1 MSWLRQPALHFL
13 ALGGL
18 LFAAARAL
26 ERPPAPAAVRAPI
39 VVDAARIREEFAE
52 RSGLVPTAA
61 DEAVLVERAIEEELL
76 YREALARGL
85 DRNDRSIRHRLS
97 EKMRFLSPE
106 AERSAEDYYRD
117 ALALGLDREDVI
129 VRRMLVEKMRLLI
142 AAAGAAGEPDDAALA
157 AQVVAHP
164 ERYGQPARVRL
175 FQVFAGGSA
184 AEADR
189 LLAEMRASGATPEDG
204 VARGVPFPLGNRIGP
219 SSERQ
224 LARLLGADFARAA
237 LALPVGAWS
246 GPIASTHGFHVVW
259 VEGREDAEAPVLASV
274 RGRAREDMRAGQRPE
289 RLREALETLR
299 SHYEV
304 RVTGSAS

>member
-1 MSWLRQPALHFL
+1 MTWLRHPALHFL
-13 ALGGL
+13 VLGGL
-18 LFAAARAL
+18 LFAAERTL
-26 ERPPAPAAVRAPI
+26 ERPSPPAAVRAPI

-61 DEAVLVERAIEEELL
+61 DEAVLVERAVEEEIL

-106 AERSAEDYYRD
+106 ADRTAEEYYRD

-129 VRRMLVEKMRLLI
+129 VRRMLVEKMRLII
-142 AAAGAAGEPDDAALA
+142 AAAGTAGEPDDVALA
-157 AQVVAHP
+157 AQVAAHAG
-164 ERYGQPARVRL
+164 RYGQPARLRL
-175 FQVFAGGSA
+175 FQVFVGRSA
-184 AEADR
+184 PDAAR
-189 LLAEMRASGATPEDG
+189 LLAELRATGATPEDG
-204 VARGVPFPLGNRIGP
+204 AARGVPFPLGSRIGP

-224 LARLLGADFARAA
+224 LARLFGADFARAA
-237 LALPVGAWS
+237 LALPVGAWA
-246 GPIASTHGFHVVW
+246 GPVASTYGFHVVW

-274 RGRAREDMRAGQRPE
+274 RRRAREDLRAGERPE
-289 RLREALETLR
+289 RQRAALETLR
-299 SHYEV
+299 SRYEV